1 MTCEMMLP
9 VRMSEVVRDQNCE
22 VSGNT
27 SEPQCLGWGGRRW
40 ACEARGLP
48 VPLQSPREQQGETI
62 KGSGLIL

>member
-9 VRMSEVVRDQNCE
+9 VHMSEVVRDQNCE
-22 VSGNT
+22 VSGNM
-27 SEPQCLGWGGRRW
+27 SEPQCLGGGGGW

>member
-9 VRMSEVVRDQNCE
+9 GRTSGVVRDQNCE

-27 SEPQCLGWGGRRW
+27 SKPQCLVGGG
-40 ACEARGLP
+40 ACEAQGLP
-48 VPLQSPREQQGETI
+48 VPLHSPREQQGETI